1 MDKIL
6 VIDDSAVQAEFVK
19 TILQDDY
26 DVTVCQ
32 TAEKGLRCARTGVYS
47 LILLDVIMPGMS
59 GFTLLK
65 ELQETALTRHFP
77 VILITSLDDTENE
90 ERGLIL
96 GAVDYITKPF
106 NPVIVKAR
114 VNTHIRLFNYQMR
127 YREQAMLDEL
137 TGVANRR
144 SYENNSLMKWQEAI
158 RFEVSFSVC
167 MIDVDKFK
175 VYNDTFGHPAGD
187 KVLAAVAGTF
197 SSYLKRA
204 TDFFARYGG
213 EEFVAFLVGDTAEK
227 SFAHL
232 KRIRQE
238 VENLHIPQNPETA
251 PWVTVSIGGVTVIPQ
266 MDSTYASY
274 LKIADTMLYDA
285 KKMGRNRVVWANDTM
300 KQWCE
305 K

>member
-6 VIDDSAVQAEFVK
+6 IIDDSAVQAKFVRN
-19 TILQDDY
+19 ILQEEY

-32 TAEKGLRCARTGVYS
+32 TAEKGLQYARTGAYS
-47 LILLDVIMPGMS
+47 LILLDVIMPGMN
-59 GFTLLK
+59 GFSLLK

-106 NPVIVKAR
+106 NPTIVKAR

-127 YREQAMLDEL
+127 DREQAMLDEL

-144 SYENNSLMKWQEAI
+144 SYENNSRMKWQEAI

-187 KVLAAVAGTF
+187 KVLASVAKTV

-213 EEFVAFLVGDTAEK
+213 EEFVVIFLNNSPRGAYE
-227 SFAHL
+227 FM
-232 KRIRQE
+232 KRIRQA
-238 VENLHIPQNPETA
+238 VESLHIPHNPSVSE
-251 PWVTVSIGGVTVIPQ
+251 WVTISVGGFTCFPKEG
-266 MDSTYASY
+266 DSYESC
-274 LKIADTMLYDA
+274 LKIADNMLYEA
-285 KKMGRNRVVWANDTM
+285 KGTGRNMVVWSN
-300 KQWCE
+300 E
-305 K
+305 KKEKWREK

>member
-213 EEFVAFLVGDTAEK
+213 EEFVAIFLNNSPRGAYE
-227 SFAHL
+227 FM
-232 KRIRQE
+232 KRIRQA
-238 VENLHIPQNPETA
+238 VENLHIPHDPSVSQ
-251 PWVTVSIGGVTVIPQ
+251 WVTVSIGGYTFFPREG
-266 MDSTYASY
+266 DSYENC
-274 LKIADTMLYDA
+274 LKIADNMLYEA
-285 KKMGRNRVVWANDTM
+285 KGSGRNMVVWSG
-300 KQWCE
+300 E
-305 K
+305 KKEIWKEK